1 MLYPNLPSIYIACS
15 RKTKFEMITSWRSW
29 STKWPSSSSC
39 LAKAFLKLPPN
50 LSRTRVWGVQL
61 PQGLIWRCY
70 CVAKSSWNIW
80 CERSRSS
87 SPSLRWWVL
96 HSTTATYP
104 YSCYTSTHLHA
115 QLSGC
120 LNMLKHVCQASGP
133 QIRGVCV
140 SSASL
145 RRNSFEPKPFPKKA
159 QCSPASVGKASHVQ
173 TQAFAKELLPKDS
186 VHHAHH
192 WATWAAASRCF
203 KASLK
208 GWGNFA
214 APHSKT
220 SSKTSSHMPATSLLA
235 VCFWNC
241 RVFFCWHKSLSD
253 ACKQQQP
260 PSSDTRRLCNRK
272 SHQTLR
278 PPPQ

>member
-1 MLYPNLPSIYIACS
+1 MVWNGLEWFGAFDKGDQIAQYGHSACTSHFHDSSNKGTCVGLLMLYPNLPSIYIACS

-173 TQAFAKELLPKDS
+173 NPGLRERAPSQGLRSPCAPLSHLSTS
-186 VHHAHH
+186 
-192 WATWAAASRCF
+192 F
-203 KASLK
+203 KMLQ
-208 GWGNFA
+208 GV
-214 APHSKT
+214 P
-220 SSKTSSHMPATSLLA
+220 
-235 VCFWNC
+235 
-241 RVFFCWHKSLSD
+241 
-253 ACKQQQP
+253 
-260 PSSDTRRLCNRK
+260 
-272 SHQTLR
+272 
-278 PPPQ
+278 